1 MAKKVWKRHPSPGY
15 DSASD
20 PSIDEKFERVRTALM
35 PEGPG
40 KIYWATPA
48 VLLDVRRDGDSA
60 LFLFTWPAEP
70 LPLALRI
77 ELQDTS
83 EEFYYEG
90 SVGSFEEWMDDLAV
104 YVMVSVD
111 TGLTHRARRIDRGDF
126 VELVGA

>member
-1 MAKKVWKRHPSPGY
+1 
-15 DSASD
+15 
-20 PSIDEKFERVRTALM
+20 M

-40 KIYWATPA
+40 KTYRSTPA
-48 VLLDVRRDGDSA
+48 VLVDVRRDGDSA
-60 LFLFTWPAEP
+60 LFIFTWPDEP

-77 ELQDTS
+77 DLEDTS

-90 SVGSFEEWMDDLAV
+90 AVGSFCEWIDDLAV

-111 TGLTHRARRIDRGDF
+111 TGLAHRAKRINRGDF